1 MKRFTDYQSRI
12 ILLSEESEEH
22 ILFAHPEVTIDQISQ
37 VLSDPDEVR
46 KSQSRIEVKLYY
58 QLKTKIKEKDR
69 YICVVVKITSLK
81 EEFIVS
87 AMTTSR
93 VKDGETVFKKER
105 KV

>member
-1 MKRFTDYQSRI
+1 M
-12 ILLSEESEEH
+12 
-22 ILFAHPEVTIDQISQ
+22 FAHPEVTIDQILQ

-69 YICVVVKITSLK
+69 YICVVVKITSLN